1 MSAALLPDLSATDS
15 VTDDRTARPVSR
27 RSLWS
32 DPVWELDIDVAG
44 RRADQKRVRWGV
56 ALADGSRLTD
66 PQHADLLEAARRFL
80 WSMAVDPPHGR
91 RRSSPSSLFTKA
103 GALLTLIQWMAGE
116 GFAAFRSLDR
126 SAVDRYQAYVQQRR
140 GPRPGKSSP
149 ITVGNYLRI
158 LKDLYHQ
165 RTKLPDALSFDPFP
179 HTTAGLVAGVCR
191 ATRRAIAFIPDAVAI
206 DLISKALHWIERET
220 DGILEQR
227 DRYQDALQLAR
238 ARGISERESRRCAF
252 HAIRARLKEPH
263 PPAPAGRLI
272 TTKHDIDRCLKYL
285 VDACFIAIAGFVGM
299 RASEI
304 LSIRIG
310 AIEYSPLGA
319 SGAKQAYLVAR
330 LFKTAEVGGRLERW
344 LAPAPVVTA
353 VKVLERVS
361 EPLRVASGRDE
372 LFLTRNTQYC
382 QVIGIT
388 NMHINWRIREFAAY
402 NGVRHHEGRAWP
414 FSTHQFRKTFAR
426 FIARRDRSQLL
437 ALADHL
443 KHVSVAMTAKGYVGT
458 DFDLQQLVDHEGQ
471 IETATALDRFLS
483 ADRLAGKMGERIAA
497 GNASFRGRAGQ
508 QVRRDYI
515 KFVLNETD
523 LSIHACE
530 YGWCVFQAET
540 ARCGGRLA
548 PDPAGRSPAVCL
560 DCANFVVEPKH
571 APYWRERHARNR
583 RIMPNASR
591 LTRAALDEAIAQC
604 DRVLSRLEGNHV
616 EDCRGGPAQPRGP
629 RLSRRTR
636 SPDRGQSNASRLRRT
651 PGPHHPSRRR

>member
-1 MSAALLPDLSATDS
+1 MSTALPLLISARLEADS
-15 VTDDRTARPVSR
+15 AGRPVSR
-27 RSLWS
+27 NSVWG

-44 RRADQKRVRWGV
+44 RRADQKRLRWGI
-56 ALADGSRLTD
+56 ALPDGSRLTD
-66 PQHADLLEAARRFL
+66 PQHADLLEAARCFL
-80 WSMAVDPPHGR
+80 WSMGIDPPSGR
-91 RRSSPSSLFTKA
+91 RRSSPSSLFSKA
-103 GALLTLIQWMAGE
+103 GVLLTLIRWMIGE
-116 GFAAFRSLDR
+116 GFMSFRSLDR
-126 SAVDRYQAYVQQRR
+126 SAVERYQAFVQQRR
-140 GPRPGKSSP
+140 GPRLPGKASP
-149 ITVGNYLRI
+149 TTVGNYLRI

-165 RTKLPDALSFDPFP
+165 RAKLPDALDFDPFP

-191 ATRRAIAFIPDAVAI
+191 ASRRAIPFIPDAIAI
-206 DLISKALHWIERET
+206 DLISKALHWIEREA

-227 DRYQDALQLAR
+227 DRYAEALRRAR
-238 ARGISERESRRCAF
+238 ARGISESESRRCAF

-263 PPAPAGRLI
+263 PPVPAGRLI

-285 VDACFIAIAGFVGM
+285 VDACFIVIAGFVGM

-304 LSIRIG
+304 LSIRTG
-310 AIEYSPLGA
+310 AIEYSSLGGT
-319 SGAKQAYLVAR
+319 GAKQACLVAR

-344 LAPAPVVTA
+344 LAPEPVVTA
-353 VKVLERVS
+353 VQVLERVS

-382 QVIGIT
+382 RVVGIS

-402 NGVRHHEGRAWP
+402 NGVCNHEGQAWP

-497 GNASFRGRAGQ
+497 GNVSFRGRAGEQ
-508 QVRRDYI
+508 LRRDYI
-515 KFVLNETD
+515 NFVLKETD
-523 LSIHACE
+523 LTIHACE

-548 PDPAGRSPAVCL
+548 PDPVGRSPAVCL
-560 DCANFVVEPKH
+560 DCTNFVVEPKH
-571 APYWRERHARNR
+571 APYWRERRERNLAV
-583 RIMPNASR
+583 MPQASH
-591 LTRAALDEAIAQC
+591 LTRAALEEAIAQC
-604 DRVLSRLEGNHV
+604 DWVLSRLEGNHV
-616 EDCRGGPAQPRGP
+616 EEDRGGPPQPRSP
-629 RLSRRTR
+629 RLSHRTR
-636 SPDRGQSNASRLRRT
+636 PANRRQSNTSRLRRS
-651 PGPHHPSRRR
+651 PGSHHSRRRR

>member
-1 MSAALLPDLSATDS
+1 MSAALPSPSSTFA
-15 VTDDRTARPVSR
+15 ARPVSR
-27 RSLWS
+27 YSVWS
-32 DPVWELDIDVAG
+32 DEVWELEIDVAG

-66 PQHADLLEAARRFL
+66 PQHADLLDAARCFL

-91 RRSSPSSLFTKA
+91 SSPSSLFTKA
-103 GALLTLIQWMAGE
+103 GAVRTLIQWMVRE
-116 GFAAFRSLDR
+116 GFATFRSLDR

-140 GPRPGKSSP
+140 GPRPGKTSP

-158 LKDLYHQ
+158 LKDLYYQ
-165 RTKLPDALSFDPFP
+165 RAKLPDALSFDPFP

-191 ATRRAIAFIPDAVAI
+191 AARRAIPFIPDVVAI
-206 DLISKALHWIERET
+206 DLISKALHWIERES

-227 DRYQDALQLAR
+227 DRYQDALQQ
-238 ARGISERESRRCAF
+238 ARGRRISERESRRCAF
-252 HAIRARLKEPH
+252 HAIRRRLQERH
-263 PPAPAGRLI
+263 PPAPGGRLI

-285 VDACFIAIAGFVGM
+285 VDASFIVIAGFVGM

-304 LSIRIG
+304 LSIRTG

-382 QVIGIT
+382 AVIGIT

-458 DFDLQQLVDHEGQ
+458 DFDMQQLVDHEGQ

-483 ADRLAGKMGERIAA
+483 SDRLAGKMGERIAA
-497 GNASFRGRAGQ
+497 GNASFRGRAGE
-508 QVRRDYI
+508 R
-515 KFVLNETD
+515 
-523 LSIHACE
+523 
-530 YGWCVFQAET
+530 WCVFQAET
-540 ARCGGRLA
+540 ARCGGKLA
-548 PDPAGRSPAVCL
+548 PAPTGRSPAVCL

-571 APYWRERHARNR
+571 APYWRERRERNCVVMTR
-583 RIMPNASR
+583 ASR
-591 LTRAALDEAIAQC
+591 LTRATLDEAIAQC
-604 DRVLSRLEGNHV
+604 DRVLSRLEENDAQDHS
-616 EDCRGGPAQPRGP
+616 GGTPRSRGP
-629 RLSRRTR
+629 RLPSRTR
-636 SPDRGQSNASRLRRT
+636 PSDRGQSNTSRLRRT
-651 PGPHHPSRRR
+651 PGAHHSRRGR

>member
-1 MSAALLPDLSATDS
+1 MSTALPSPTPACS
-15 VTDDRTARPVSR
+15 VAGNAARPVSR
-27 RSLWS
+27 HSGWS

-44 RRADQKRVRWGV
+44 RRADQKRVRWGI
-56 ALADGSRLTD
+56 ALPDGSRLTD
-66 PQHADLLEAARRFL
+66 PQHAHLLEAARRFL
-80 WSMAVDPPHGR
+80 WSMGIDPPSGR

-103 GALLTLIQWMAGE
+103 GVLLTLIRWMVGE
-116 GFAAFRSLDR
+116 GFTTFRSLDR
-126 SAVDRYQAYVQQRR
+126 YAVERYQAFLQQRR
-140 GPRPGKSSP
+140 GSRPGKTSP
-149 ITVGNYLRI
+149 ITIGNYLRI

-165 RTKLPDALSFDPFP
+165 RAKLPDALDFDPFP

-191 ATRRAIAFIPDAVAI
+191 ATRRSIPFIPDAIAI
-206 DLISKALHWIERET
+206 DLISKALHWIEYET
-220 DGILEQR
+220 DGILEQS
-227 DRYQDALQLAR
+227 DRYQDALQRAR

-252 HAIRARLKEPH
+252 HAIRARLKEPQ

-272 TTKHDIDRCLKYL
+272 TTKYDIDRCLKHL
-285 VDACFIAIAGFVGM
+285 VDACFIVIAGFVGM

-304 LSIRIG
+304 LSIRSG
-310 AIEYSPLGA
+310 AIEYSQLGTT
-319 SGAKQAYLVAR
+319 GARQAYLVAR

-344 LAPAPVVTA
+344 LAPEPVVTA
-353 VKVLERVS
+353 VKLLERLS

-382 QVIGIT
+382 EVIGIT
-388 NMHINWRIREFAAY
+388 NMNINGRIREFAAY
-402 NGVRHHEGRAWP
+402 NSVRHHEGRAWP
-414 FSTHQFRKTFAR
+414 FSSHQFRKTFAR

-483 ADRLAGKMGERIAA
+483 AGQLAGKMGERIAA
-497 GNASFRGRAGQ
+497 GNASFRGRAGEQ
-508 QVRRDYI
+508 LRRDYI
-515 KFVLNETD
+515 KFVLKETD
-523 LSIHACE
+523 LTIHACE

-548 PDPAGRSPAVCL
+548 PDAAGRSPAVCV

-571 APYWRERHARNR
+571 APYWRERRERNLAL
-583 RIMPNASR
+583 MEQASR

-604 DRVLSRLEGNHV
+604 DRVLSRLEGNNV
-616 EDCRGGPAQPRGP
+616 EENCGGPPQPRRP
-629 RLSRRTR
+629 RVSRRTR
-636 SPDRGQSNASRLRRT
+636 PYARRQSHTSRLRWT
-651 PGPHHPSRRR
+651 PGSHHSRRRR

>member
-1 MSAALLPDLSATDS
+1 MSAVILPSPGSAVSEIDS
-15 VTDDRTARPVSR
+15 AARPISR
-27 RSLWS
+27 RSVWS

-44 RRADQKRVRWGV
+44 RRADQKRLRWGV

-66 PQHADLLEAARRFL
+66 AQHADLLETARRFL
-80 WSMAVDPPHGR
+80 WSMAVDPPDGR

-103 GALLTLIQWMAGE
+103 GALLTLIQWMVGE
-116 GFAAFRSLDR
+116 GLATFRSLDR

-140 GPRPGKSSP
+140 GPRPGRTSP

-191 ATRRAIAFIPDAVAI
+191 ATRRAIPFIPDAVAI
-206 DLISKALHWIERET
+206 DLMSKALRWIERET
-220 DGILEQR
+220 EGILEQR
-227 DRYQDALQLAR
+227 ERYESALRAAR
-238 ARGISERESRRCAF
+238 ALGRCERNCRRHAF
-252 HAIRARLKEPH
+252 LAMRARLKEPH
-263 PPAPAGRLI
+263 PPAPAGLLI
-272 TTKHDIDRCLKYL
+272 GTKYDIDRCVKHL
-285 VDACFIAIAGFVGM
+285 VDSCFIVIAGFVGM
-299 RASEI
+299 RVSEI
-304 LSIRIG
+304 LSIRTG

-319 SGAKQAYLVAR
+319 SGAKQTYLVAR
-330 LFKTAEVGGRLERW
+330 LFKTAEPGGRLERW

-361 EPLRVASGRDE
+361 KPLRIASGRDE

-382 QVIGIT
+382 QVVGIS
-388 NMHINWRIREFAAY
+388 NMHINDRIRGFAAY
-402 NGVRHHEGRAWP
+402 NNVRHHEGRPWL

-458 DFDLQQLVDHEGQ
+458 DFDLQQLVDHETQ
-471 IETATALDRFLS
+471 IETAAALDRLLS

-497 GNASFRGRAGQ
+497 GNASFRGRAGEQ
-508 QVRRDYI
+508 LRRDYI
-515 KFVLNETD
+515 AFVLKETD
-523 LSIHACE
+523 LGIQACE

-560 DCANFVVEPKH
+560 DCANFVVESKH
-571 APYWRERHARNR
+571 APYWHQRRERNLA
-583 RIMPNASR
+583 IIPQASR

-604 DRVLSRLEGNHV
+604 DRVLTRLEENHV
-616 EDCRGGPAQPRGP
+616 EDHLGGPGQPHGP
-629 RLSRRTR
+629 RLPRRTR
-636 SPDRGQSNASRLRRT
+636 SPDRGQSNPSRPCRT
-651 PGPHHPSRRR
+651 PGAPHSRRRC

>member
-1 MSAALLPDLSATDS
+1 MSAALPSPSSTFA
-15 VTDDRTARPVSR
+15 ARPVSR
-27 RSLWS
+27 YSVWS
-32 DPVWELDIDVAG
+32 DEVWELEIDVAG

-66 PQHADLLEAARRFL
+66 PQHADLLDAARCFL
-80 WSMAVDPPHGR
+80 WSMAVNPPHGR

-103 GALLTLIQWMAGE
+103 GALRTLIQWMVRE
-116 GFAAFRSLDR
+116 GFATFRSLDR

-140 GPRPGKSSP
+140 GPRPGKTSP

-158 LKDLYHQ
+158 LKDLYYQ
-165 RTKLPDALSFDPFP
+165 RAKLPDALSFDPFP

-191 ATRRAIAFIPDAVAI
+191 AARRATPFIPDVVAI
-206 DLISKALHWIERET
+206 DLISKALHWIERES

-227 DRYQDALQLAR
+227 DRYQDALQQ
-238 ARGISERESRRCAF
+238 ARGRRISERESRRCAF
-252 HAIRARLKEPH
+252 HAIRRRLQERH
-263 PPAPAGRLI
+263 PPAPGGRLI

-285 VDACFIAIAGFVGM
+285 VDASFIVIAGFVGM

-304 LSIRIG
+304 LSIRTG

-382 QVIGIT
+382 AVIGIT
-388 NMHINWRIREFAAY
+388 TMHVNWRIREFAAY

-458 DFDLQQLVDHEGQ
+458 DFDMQQLVDHEGQ

-483 ADRLAGKMGERIAA
+483 SDRLAGKMGERIAA
-497 GNASFRGRAGQ
+497 GSASFRGRAGE

-515 KFVLNETD
+515 KFVLKETD

-540 ARCGGRLA
+540 ARCGGKLA
-548 PDPAGRSPAVCL
+548 PAPTGRSPAVCL
-560 DCANFVVEPKH
+560 DCANFVVESKH
-571 APYWRERHARNR
+571 APYWRERRERNCAVMTR
-583 RIMPNASR
+583 ASR
-591 LTRAALDEAIAQC
+591 LTRATLDEAIAQC
-604 DRVLSRLEGNHV
+604 DRVLSRLEENDAQDHS
-616 EDCRGGPAQPRGP
+616 GGTPRSRGP
-629 RLSRRTR
+629 RLPSRTR
-636 SPDRGQSNASRLRRT
+636 PSDRGQSNTSRLRRT
-651 PGPHHPSRRR
+651 PGAHHSRRGR